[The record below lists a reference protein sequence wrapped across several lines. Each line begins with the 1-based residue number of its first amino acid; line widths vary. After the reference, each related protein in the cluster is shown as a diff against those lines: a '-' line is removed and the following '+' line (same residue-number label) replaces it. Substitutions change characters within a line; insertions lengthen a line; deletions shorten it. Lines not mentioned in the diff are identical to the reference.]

1 MTLAGS
7 LVRTEGTTVHA
18 AKHTDIRSNL
28 LLSANSQQQKGRARV
43 AEAVSQNKAGRAL
56 SPSVLT

>member
-7 LVRTEGTTVHA
+7 LVRTEGTAVHA
-18 AKHTDIRSNL
+18 AKHTDIKL

-43 AEAVSQNKAGRAL
+43 AEAVSQSKAGRAL
-56 SPSVLT
+56 SLSVLT